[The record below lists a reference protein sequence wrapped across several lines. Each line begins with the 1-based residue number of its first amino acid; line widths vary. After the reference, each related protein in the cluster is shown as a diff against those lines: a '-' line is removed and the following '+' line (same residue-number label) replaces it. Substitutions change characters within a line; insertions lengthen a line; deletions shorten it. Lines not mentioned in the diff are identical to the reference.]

1 MNGGPPRFE
10 SLRARPR
17 AIRPGSD
24 HRSQV
29 ERLRTGLPQQSN
41 RLGGLYADDQVLSMY
56 ADGHIATE
64 EERDPA
70 EHLLL
75 DDPRS
80 TRELFPNPRGLHF
93 RERQRP
99 RQGATGNEPCRELRG
114 KAFDALSSQSR
125 ASSGRTR
132 RSSIGGS

>member
-1 MNGGPPRFE
+1 MEGRIGSKAHGPDQEPSGRG
-10 SLRARPR
+10 ATT
-17 AIRPGSD
+17 
-24 HRSQV
+24 RSQV

-56 ADGHIATE
+56 ADGHVAPE

-80 TRELFPNPRGLHF
+80 TRELFPNPCGLHF
-93 RERQRP
+93 RERNVPARV
-99 RQGATGNEPCRELRG
+99 RQAMNLAASP
-114 KAFDALSSQSR
+114 SQ
-125 ASSGRTR
+125 R
-132 RSSIGGS
+132 RSMPSVRNRG

>member
-1 MNGGPPRFE
+1 MEGRIGSKAHGPDQEPSGRG
-10 SLRARPR
+10 ATT
-17 AIRPGSD
+17 
-24 HRSQV
+24 RSQV

-80 TRELFPNPRGLHF
+80 TRELFPNPCGLHF

-99 RQGATGNEPCRELRG
+99 RQGATGNEPCREPLT
-114 KAFDALSSQSR
+114 KAFDAVSSQSR

-132 RSSIGGS
+132 RSSTGGS

>member
-1 MNGGPPRFE
+1 MEGRIGSKAYGPDQEPSGRG
-10 SLRARPR
+10 ATT
-17 AIRPGSD
+17 
-24 HRSQV
+24 RSQV

-41 RLGGLYADDQVLSMY
+41 RLGGLYADDQVLSVY
-56 ADGHIATE
+56 ADGHVAPE

-80 TRELFPNPRGLHF
+80 TRELFPNPGGLHF
-93 RERQRP
+93 RERHRP
-99 RQGATGNEPCRELRG
+99 RQGVTGNEPCRELRG
-114 KAFDALSSQSR
+114 KAFDAVSSRSR

-132 RSSIGGS
+132 RPSADGS